1 MLMSLG
7 RNKCAD
13 LLELL
18 HERLAAGIAIH
29 ALIMPRA
36 RGHLPF
42 RIDDD
47 DLRQI
52 VPQSHLK
59 VVRVVRRRHL
69 DRARPKCGIDI
80 GVGKERDAPSHDGQ
94 NQRFPDE
101 MFVPFVVRVYRDARI
116 AEHRLGARGCDLD
129 VLVRPLDRIAQMPE
143 MPLFRLVVHLDVG
156 DRRRAGR
163 APVRDARALIDEP
176 LLVET
181 DERLAHRT
189 RTSPVHREPLAR
201 PVTGRT
207 EHPQLIHD
215 AVAVLLLPRPHALEE
230 LLAPEVEPRRPLR
243 AQRLLD
249 LCLRRDA
256 RMVAA
261 RHPDDVLPAHPLIP
275 HEDILQSIV
284 ECMPHVELSRHIRRR
299 DDDAVRFA
307 ALVRLLMKKSVIFPI
322 RIPFPLKGSGI
333 VVLRNIGALLF

>member
-1 MLMSLG
+1 M
-7 RNKCAD
+7 
-13 LLELL
+13 
-18 HERLAAGIAIH
+18 H
-29 ALIMPRA
+29 
-36 RGHLPF
+36 
-42 RIDDD
+42 
-47 DLRQI
+47 
-52 VPQSHLK
+52 
-59 VVRVVRRRHL
+59 
-69 DRARPKCGIDI
+69 
-80 GVGKERDAPSHDGQ
+80 
-94 NQRFPDE
+94 
-101 MFVPFVVRVYRDARI
+101 RDARI
-116 AEHRLGARGCDLD
+116 AEHRLGTRRRDLD
-129 VLVRPLDRIAQMPE
+129 VIVRPLNRIAQVPE
-143 MPLFRLVVHLDVG
+143 MPLFRLVVHLDVR
-156 DRRRAGR
+156 DRRPAGR
-163 APVRDARALIDEP
+163 APVRDARPLIDEP
-176 LLVET
+176 LLIET
-181 DERLAHRT
+181 DERLAHRA
-189 RTSPVHREPLAR
+189 RASLVHREPLAR
-201 PVTGRT
+201 PVAGRA

-215 AVAVLLLPRPHALEE
+215 SVAVLLLPRPHTFEE